1 MSSQG
6 RSLRVAAAILAIL
19 FTFTAPDFA
28 KKLPNHQINLNT
40 ATLRQL
46 EELPGVGP
54 SMAHRILAFRE
65 KSGPFE
71 RVQDLLA
78 LRGIGEK
85 RFEKIRPYVYV
96 KPPRHH

>member
-1 MSSQG
+1 M
-6 RSLRVAAAILAIL
+6 AAAILAIL
-19 FTFTAPDFA
+19 LIFTAPGFA

-40 ATLRQL
+40 ATLRQI

-71 RVQDLLA
+71 HVQDLLA

-96 KPPRHH
+96 KPPRHS